1 MLKKDYGSCS
11 LFKTQIYD
19 DLVSFYLFYQ
29 GGLKSRF
36 GNNEPKTLTHNKL
49 SNITSL
55 ISSSTEE
62 EVWTPVFV
70 NATAGTSSP
79 YLEGS
84 LNRKPVLGFNEFF
97 VLDSPVFKTISTE
110 NNVKVGIDWFLNDVL
125 NTDIIPN
132 SGILFWYKK
141 RSSIRQNTAPLN
153 DISIGEWIYAS
164 SAFVFKTE
172 KNKEITIPAGQ
183 VCVKLNNLELQI
195 LPFNKIANSNNE
207 LLRYIRL
214 DNALGSQN
222 NTYEPTKINLSKCT
236 NIPSIWTRYDDLH
249 YLKVDD
255 SYYSIHIGEG
265 DYFSYYDQSNNL
277 QDFLSFNL
285 MPIYRTI
292 YNNLL
297 NITNL
302 TSLSTIQAK
311 NLKRLAF
318 ALATGPQNDKVTLN
332 INGTYGTVNYVS
344 TILSYLNNATPS
356 NADIIS
362 ICQNAYREIKFLE
375 INRYYNTSL
384 VPYKINLT
392 DIGPDFCKVPNDIL
406 HKLVSK
412 YGMYMRFAGDNA
424 KITINKILAW
434 KENNNSSNY
443 VGGPNISIDSRYI
456 YWTNSRDITGEANSR
471 PSPGSVGHQYY
482 DQHIQAGPMRIETD
496 ISNQLVYFKSIDSGD
511 ATVKAGLIKASQN
524 PRVDTSSSSYLLL
537 PEIKYSMFYK
547 QGGFKII
554 SSTCYIDEN
563 VGQASMYNGKLD
575 TKPIFLKID
584 KLSSRWNS
592 GSNKAYDYRPTDT
605 DEYKKPSLKFRLYNS
620 SDVIKLDSLYINFLR
635 YKEETLCQ
643 CESFYKEII
652 NRSQNYTKD
661 IGVNRFLGIDVFEQ
675 TPKTVG
681 FGRAG
686 YCDMVYLGK
695 VKNLIAGVEVEE
707 LSSANVPGVSTR
719 FSPPILAYGGY
730 DASIVSEMG
739 IKLPSHPMPGERMPI
754 LETRNPNYTEEVKC
768 YERTGLVQDGSYFSH
783 TEDKTNSDN
792 LIGTTPFEKGFFHP
806 HYGWIPPAHSKYA
819 SYKNK
824 TAVVSYKPT
833 VKSKFVFKGIG
844 FIFDTTY
851 SSYSSTITVNRSA
864 AKKTVDELNVQT
876 GIRDVSSFMSK
887 FSSEYI
893 CDECIPYRGQKDS
906 NGNFINNTE
915 KFKDND
921 CGNNYQPTI
930 NYGIYPLTDGTTSTV
945 LVSPEDIA
953 NIRIK
958 DIEIKLNFVN
968 FDNIQDVKLTLK
980 YTGGTPTET
989 APNSYYGLVSS
1000 SPFPSA
1006 ETGISTYI
1014 TSLQNSNPSDT
1025 IILLNREHIKQ
1036 YGSEFVL
1043 RFSDYASPYNMPNP
1057 LNKIENN
1064 EINFSSLMNSSSAD
1078 GEALLPSFKPNGYSD
1093 QAAQYY
1099 REILNSYN
1107 VCIINNK
1114 FRKWYGSPLVNSKF
1128 VLEVELINRYS
1139 KNNYGNIPDLHV
1151 KNNRD
1156 TDLLKS
1162 NIARNSICNWE
1173 VIIDTFST
1181 TDAEHRKKQKIN
1193 ISHPAAE
1200 HIDYTRTTPKL
1211 LENAGS
1217 YSDGYNY
1224 IGDFTGRKFMVPP
1237 VNMNAPHQ
1245 YLTDFNSCVYPDR
1258 TYNNFGFSRAED
1270 SNLRYV
1276 YQALN
1281 LFSAGIGAAA
1291 GFAAAGGLTGAFVGG
1306 SLFGMASSLAVSS
1319 IVSYFGSL
1327 RRARVV
1333 DAYDNSFYDPY
1344 YDDYGYGVPDR
1355 ALVEVSPDN
1364 GYTWYTFD
1372 AKIFK
1377 YNKYCS
1383 PIYKPLKISYT
1394 GAGGSSDLSC
1404 SRLSSDVV
1412 PDAPSASSP
1421 IKVDPSTFDMPGS
1434 LIFTGNYIKAK
1445 ELYIRK
1451 NIRLLSDRPNIS
1463 NHSNLM
1469 IGNNTYDKDSTV
1481 CIEIPNIK
1489 AFHYLKSGIVSINTP
1504 VDIIYYDPAIS
1515 YYRNKVTKTLTNIA
1529 VLNKDNKYNTY
1540 LLFND
1545 TTLKKTLDKNIGEKI
1560 ILQKNLAHEK
1570 LAIILSKDQE
1580 YLTLSRIKELYENVF
1595 TPDYIMPVYGEGA
1608 WGRGSSSTELLPAK
1622 KITFPNDYN
1631 LSDFAIG
1638 FSHNRYVGRISVPSG
1653 TTNLILRTDLLNI
1666 GLFDNI
1672 NGWPLYKNIE
1682 KFNLHNILSDNI
1694 HYPYKNIS
1702 DLNSIFY
1709 LYTNTGVTSLKN
1721 MDLPKQGTITLL
1733 DHLIPVPLSDNEQID
1748 LTGCKVEAIYS
1759 DNEIEGSTCYGGHY
1773 CNAAK
1778 FNVSINGVFLFVAN
1792 LNNGFNP
1799 DGTRE
1804 GSPPNP
1810 PLDNGVGLSPG
1821 DRYGYHII
1829 TSDQAQRIS
1838 SVDPDNITITYS
1850 PAADNPNP
1858 HSNITWIRVL
1868 DLEGQEITSTCAA
1881 QSSIGSKVLPYD
1893 DNKYW
1898 ISIDKHQYGSYSRT
1912 TTIKVL
1918 DKIEYACS
1926 EPRTMPGGLNCKNI
1940 CGISRSY
1947 GSSVGVGDDG
1957 VTWEPAITT
1966 PIELMKVQ
1974 AKSTAFDQITAESG
1988 SPATAIFT
1996 NKQADAHKAVIAAKY
2011 PQVQWEKIVFS
2022 RPDVRVS
2029 CANSNGDTLMY
2040 IKEHYWIAKNTY
2052 AVSDGYGGITV
2063 KASAILDTKDNIL
2076 VRFKHNTRKL
2086 RHVDNFLKKY
2096 IISPNGGITFGG
2108 IGSTD
2113 ELPIKNSF
2121 YSWFCNYVNRGTN
2134 TLNTVVPPYY
2144 MMLNEM
2150 IFRGFFGSK
2159 DGLEIKSSTS
2169 KTQYPHEWIPYE
2181 YDNSISCDN
2190 SEFKDN
2196 VFIAGLHDPDK
2207 LGYRLRCWLLS
2218 KLVTTPY
2225 DKKKIVSR
2233 CLAYMDGLGGPG
2245 IVPEKRVFDA
2255 LYKINDPIIDQ
2266 LRNTFMG

>member
-1 MLKKDYGSCS
+1 MLKKDHGSCN

-29 GGLKSRF
+29 GGLKCRF
-36 GNNEPKTLTHNKL
+36 GNTAPRSLTSNKL
-49 SNITSL
+49 GEMTAL
-55 ISSSTEE
+55 ISSASEE
-62 EVWTPVFV
+62 EVWTPAFV
-70 NATAGTSSP
+70 QASVGTSAP
-79 YLEGS
+79 YLEGT

-97 VLDSPVFKTISTE
+97 VLDSPVFKTISTQ

-125 NTDIIPN
+125 NTDIVPYK
-132 SGILFWYKK
+132 GVLFWYKK

-153 DISIGEWIYAS
+153 DISIGEWIYS
-164 SAFVFKTE
+164 SADFIFKTAT
-172 KNKEITIPAGQ
+172 NKQITIPAGQ
-183 VCVKLNNLELQI
+183 VCVKLNNFELQV
-195 LPFNKIANSNNE
+195 LPYNKIANTNNE

-222 NTYEPTKINLSKCT
+222 NTYEPTKIDLSKCVT
-236 NIPSIWTRYDDLH
+236 IPSIWTRYDDLH
-249 YLKVDD
+249 YLNVNG
-255 SYYSIHIGEG
+255 SYYSIHISEG
-265 DYFSYYDQSNNL
+265 DYFSYYDKDNNL

-285 MPIYRTI
+285 MHIYRTI

-302 TSLSTIQAK
+302 SSVSGNQAK
-311 NLKRLAF
+311 NLRKLAF
-318 ALATGPQNDKVTLN
+318 VLATGPQNDKVTLN

-344 TILSYLNNATPS
+344 TISSYINADTPS
-356 NADIIS
+356 DSDLIS
-362 ICQNAYREIKFLE
+362 ICQNVYREIKFLE

-384 VPYKINLT
+384 IPYKVNLV

-406 HKLVSK
+406 HRLVSK
-412 YGMYMRFAGDNA
+412 YGMYMRFAGDDA
-424 KITINKILAW
+424 KITIDKILAW
-434 KENNNSSNY
+434 KEFNNSSNL

-456 YWTNSRDITGEANSR
+456 YWTNSRDISGEANYR

-496 ISNQLVYFKSIDSGD
+496 IANQLVYFKSIDSAD

-524 PRVDTSSSSYLLL
+524 PRIDTSSSSYLLL

-547 QGGFKII
+547 QGGFKIV
-554 SSTCYIDEN
+554 SSTCYIDEP
-563 VGQASMYNGKLD
+563 VGQQSMYNGKLD

-584 KLSSRWNS
+584 KLSTRWNS
-592 GSNKAYDYRPTDT
+592 GSNKAYDYQTTDT
-605 DEYKKPSLKFRLYNS
+605 DEYKKPSLKFKLYNS
-620 SDVIKLDSLYINFLR
+620 NDVIKLDSLYINFLR
-635 YKEETLCQ
+635 YKQETLCQ

-652 NRSQNYTKD
+652 NRSQNYTKE
-661 IGVNRFLGIDVFEQ
+661 IGVNRFLGLDIFEQ

-681 FGRAG
+681 YGRAG

-695 VKNLIAGVEVEE
+695 VKNLVAGVEIEE
-707 LSSANVPGVSTR
+707 LASANVPGVSTR

-730 DASIVSEMG
+730 DGSIVSELG
-739 IKLPSHPMPGERMPI
+739 IKLPSHPMPGEKMPI

-783 TEDKTNSDN
+783 TDDKTNSDN

-806 HYGWIPPAHSKYA
+806 HYGWIQPGHSKYN
-819 SYKNK
+819 SFKNK
-824 TAVVSYKPT
+824 TAVVSYKPKN
-833 VKSKFVFKGIG
+833 KSRFVFKGVG
-844 FIFDTTY
+844 FLFDTTY
-851 SSYSSTITVNRSA
+851 SSYSSTISINRGSD
-864 AKKTVDELNVQT
+864 KKTVDEVNPQT
-876 GIRDVSSFMSK
+876 SIRDASSFISK

-893 CDECIPYRGQKDS
+893 CDECIPYRGKKDS
-906 NGNFINNTE
+906 SGNFLDNNE
-915 KFKDND
+915 KLRDND
-921 CGNNYQPTI
+921 CNNNYQPKI
-930 NYGIYPLTDGTTSTV
+930 NYAIYPLTDGTTSTV
-945 LVSPEDIA
+945 ITSQSDID
-953 NIRIK
+953 NLRIK

-968 FDNIQDVKLTLK
+968 FDNIQDIKLTLK
-980 YTGGTPTET
+980 YTGGNPEA
-989 APNSYYGLVSS
+989 APSSYYGLVSS
-1000 SPFPSA
+1000 TPFPSA
-1006 ETGISTYI
+1006 ETNLNSYI
-1014 TSLQNSNPSDT
+1014 TALQNTNPSDT
-1025 IILLNREHIKQ
+1025 IILLNKEHIKQ

-1043 RFSDYASPYNMPNP
+1043 RFSDYASPFTMPNP
-1057 LNKIENN
+1057 LNKTENN
-1064 EINFSSLMNSSSAD
+1064 EINFSSLLNTSSAD
-1078 GEALLPSFKPNGYSD
+1078 GEALLPSFKPDGYSD
-1093 QAAQYY
+1093 KDAQYY

-1128 VLEVELINRYS
+1128 VLEVELANKYN
-1139 KNNYGNIPDLHV
+1139 KGNYGNIPDLHI

-1173 VIIDTFST
+1173 IIIDTFST
-1181 TDAEHRKKQKIN
+1181 TDPDHRKKQKIN

-1200 HIDYTRTTPKL
+1200 HIDYTRTIPKL
-1211 LENAGS
+1211 LDNASS
-1217 YSDGYNY
+1217 YPEGYNY

-1270 SNLRYV
+1270 SSLRYI
-1276 YQALN
+1276 YQAFN

-1291 GFAAAGGLTGAFVGG
+1291 GFAAAGGMTGAFVGG
-1306 SLFGMASSLAVSS
+1306 TLFGMASSLAVSS
-1319 IVSYFGSL
+1319 VVSFFNNL
-1327 RRARVV
+1327 RRTRLV

-1344 YDDYGYGVPDR
+1344 YDDYGYGIPDR
-1355 ALVEVSPDN
+1355 ALVEVSSDN

-1377 YNKYCS
+1377 YNRYCS
-1383 PIYKPLKISYT
+1383 PIYKPLKVSYT
-1394 GAGGSSDLSC
+1394 GAGGISDTSC
-1404 SRLSSDVV
+1404 SRLSSSIV
-1412 PDAPSASSP
+1412 PDSPSDSTP
-1421 IKVDPSTFDMPGS
+1421 IKADPSTFDMPGS
-1434 LIFTGNYIKAK
+1434 LIFTGNYIQAN
-1445 ELYIRK
+1445 ELNIRK
-1451 NIRLLSDRPNIS
+1451 NIRLLSDRANIS
-1463 NHSNLM
+1463 NYSNLI
-1469 IGNNTYDKDSTV
+1469 IGSNTYDKDSTV
-1481 CIEIPNIK
+1481 CIEIPHIK
-1489 AFHYLKSGIVSINTP
+1489 AFHYLKSGILSISTP

-1515 YYRNKVTKTLTNIA
+1515 YYRNKVTKTLSNIA

-1545 TTLKKTLDKNIGEKI
+1545 VSLKRTLDKNLNAKVIV
-1560 ILQKNLAHEK
+1560 QKSSAEQK
-1570 LAIILSKDQE
+1570 LGIILSKDQE

-1595 TPDYIMPVYGEGA
+1595 APDYIMPVYGEGA

-1622 KITFPNDYN
+1622 KITFPNDCN

-1638 FSHNRYVGRISVPSG
+1638 FSHNRYVGRIN
-1653 TTNLILRTDLLNI
+1653 TTGSTIVSTDLLNI
-1666 GLFDNI
+1666 GLFDNM
-1672 NGWPLYKNIE
+1672 NGWPLYKNVE
-1682 KFNLHNILSDNI
+1682 KFNLYNTLNDNI

-1709 LYTNTGVTSLKN
+1709 LYTNTEVEGLKN
-1721 MDLPKQGTITLL
+1721 MNLSKQGVITLL
-1733 DHLIPVPLSDNEQID
+1733 DHLIPQPVADDEKID
-1748 LTGCKVEAIYS
+1748 LAGCKVEAIYS

-1773 CNAAK
+1773 CDRAK
-1778 FNVSINGVFLFVAN
+1778 FNVSINGIFLFVAN
-1792 LNNGFNP
+1792 LNNGYNE
-1799 DGTRE
+1799 GGRT
-1804 GSPPNP
+1804 GSPPSP
-1810 PLDNGVGLSPG
+1810 PLDNGVGSSDG
-1821 DRYGYHII
+1821 DRYSYHII
-1829 TSDQAQRIS
+1829 TDEQAARIQAAN
-1838 SVDPDNITITYS
+1838 PDNISISYS
-1850 PAADNPNP
+1850 PTADNPNP

-1868 DLEGQEITSTCAA
+1868 NPQGEEITSTCAA
-1881 QSSIGSKVLPYD
+1881 QSSVGSKVLPYN

-1898 ISIDKHQYGSYSRT
+1898 ISIDKHQYGTYSRT

-1918 DKIEYACS
+1918 DKIEYSCS
-1926 EPRTMPGGLNCKNI
+1926 EPRTVPGGLNCKNI
-1940 CGISRSY
+1940 CGISRNY
-1947 GSSVGVGDDG
+1947 GSSIGVGDDTG
-1957 VTWEPAITT
+1957 VTWEPIITT

-1974 AKSTAFDQITAESG
+1974 AKSTAFDQIIAEAST
-1988 SPATAIFT
+1988 PATAIFT
-1996 NKQADAHKAVIAAKY
+1996 NKQADAHKAAIATKF
-2011 PQVQWEKIVFS
+2011 PQIQWEKIVFS

-2029 CANSNGDTLMY
+2029 CANSNGDTLMF
-2040 IKEHYWIAKNTY
+2040 IKEHYWIAKNIN
-2052 AVSDGYGGITV
+2052 AVSDGYGGIMV
-2063 KASAILDTKDNIL
+2063 KASSILDTNDNIL

-2096 IISPNGGITFGG
+2096 IISPNGSITYGG
-2108 IGSTD
+2108 IGGTD

-2181 YDNSISCDN
+2181 YDNSISCNN
-2190 SEFKDN
+2190 SDFKDN
-2196 VFIAGLHDPDK
+2196 VFISGLHDPDK
-2207 LGYRLRCWLLS
+2207 LGFKLRCWLLS

-2233 CLAYMDGLGGPG
+2233 CLAYMDSLGGPG

-2255 LYKINDPIIDQ
+2255 LYKINDPMIDT